1 MSSQLV
7 PTRRDRSH
15 SQYAISKPFAEDVRL
30 GLTNNPRYLLS
41 RYFYD
46 AAGDQLFQKIMNLPE
61 YYLTRCEFEIFQK
74 HRDAIFRTLGN
85 APFDL
90 IELGAGDGLKTQVLL
105 QHFLNKKADFRYLPI
120 DISGSILEHLEQTLR
135 EQWPA
140 LRVTPVEGEYFSAL
154 QEIDR
159 LSDRRKLVL
168 FLGSNIGN
176 MPQEQAAD
184 FLRQLRQ
191 QMHPGDGLL
200 VGFDLKKDPDII
212 LAAYN
217 DAQGVTRDFNLN
229 LLRRINR
236 ELGADFDLTAFR
248 HWPVYNP
255 LTGDMKSYLISEKEQ
270 TVRIQALELEIPFR
284 KWEAIDM
291 ELSKKYDH
299 AEITWLAEFAGF
311 EVEQWFFDE
320 KEYFVDVL
328 FRAVNSYKVSKTL

>member
-1 MSSQLV
+1 
-7 PTRRDRSH
+7 
-15 SQYAISKPFAEDVRL
+15 VRL
-30 GLTNNPRYLLS
+30 GLTNEHKYLLS

-46 AAGDQLFQKIMNLPE
+46 AAGDRLFQKIMNLPE
-61 YYLTRCEFEIFQK
+61 YYLTRCEFEIFQN
-74 HRDAIFRTLGN
+74 HRDAIFRKLDH

-105 QHFLNKKADFRYLPI
+105 EHFLNQNADFRYLPV
-120 DISGSILEHLEQTLR
+120 DISGSVLGLLLETLR
-135 EQWPA
+135 GRWPE
-140 LRVTPVEGEYFSAL
+140 LPVTPVEGEYFSAL
-154 QEIDR
+154 QKIDQ

-176 MPQEQAAD
+176 MKEEQAAD

-191 QMHPGDGLL
+191 QMHSGDWLL

-217 DAQGVTRDFNLN
+217 DRQGVTREFNLN

-236 ELGADFDLTAFR
+236 ELGADFDLSAFR

-255 LTGDMKSYLISEKEQ
+255 LNGDMKSYLVSEKEQ
-270 TVRIQALELEIPFR
+270 TVRIEALELEIPFR

-291 ELSKKYDH
+291 ELSKKYDRP
-299 AEITWLAEFAGF
+299 EITWLAEYAGF
-311 EVEQWFFDE
+311 EAEQWFFDE

-328 FRAVNSYKVSKTL
+328 FRAV

>member
-1 MSSQLV
+1 MTAPL
-7 PTRRDRSH
+7 H
-15 SQYAISKPFAEDVRL
+15 SEIILNQAFAEDVQQ
-30 GLTNNPRYLLS
+30 GLTTTPKYLLS

-74 HRDAIFRTLGN
+74 HRDAIFRKLDH

-105 QHFLNKKADFRYLPI
+105 QHLLHQNADFRYLPV
-120 DISGSILEHLEQTLR
+120 DISGSVLEHLQKTLQER
-135 EQWPA
+135 WPE
-140 LRVTPVEGEYFSAL
+140 LPVTPVEGEYFSAL
-154 QEIDR
+154 QDIDR

-176 MPQEQAAD
+176 MKQEQAAD
-184 FLRQLRQ
+184 FLRQLRHR
-191 QMHPGDGLL
+191 MYPGDCLL
-200 VGFDLKKDPDII
+200 VGFDLKKDPDVI

-217 DAQGVTRDFNLN
+217 DPEGVTGEFNLN

-236 ELGADFDLTAFR
+236 EFGADFDLTAFR
-248 HWPVYNP
+248 HYPVYNP
-255 LTGDMKSYLISEKEQ
+255 ITGDMKSYLVSEKQQ
-270 TVRIQALELEIPFR
+270 TVRIEALDLEIPFR

-291 ELSKKYDH
+291 ELSKKYDRN
-299 AEITWLAEFAGF
+299 EIEWLAEYAGF
-311 EVEQWFFDE
+311 EAEQWFFDE

-328 FRAVNSYKVSKTL
+328 FWAV

>member
-1 MSSQLV
+1 MGSQLV
-7 PTRRDRSH
+7 PTQRDSSH

-30 GLTNNPRYLLS
+30 GLTNNPKYLLS

-74 HRDAIFRTLGN
+74 HRDAIFRKLDD

-105 QHFLNKKADFRYLPI
+105 EHFLNQNANFRYLPV
-120 DISGSILEHLEQTLR
+120 DISGSVLEHLQKNLQER
-135 EQWPA
+135 WPD
-140 LRVTPVEGEYFSAL
+140 LHVTPVEGEYFSAL
-154 QEIDR
+154 QEIDQ

-176 MPQEQAAD
+176 MNQEQAVD
-184 FLRQLRQ
+184 FLRQLHQR
-191 QMHPGDGLL
+191 MHPGDWLL

-217 DAQGVTRDFNLN
+217 DPQGVTREFNLN
-229 LLRRINR
+229 LLRRINQ
-236 ELGADFDLTAFR
+236 ELGADFDLSAFR

-255 LTGDMKSYLISEKEQ
+255 LTGDMKSYLISEKQQ
-270 TVRIQALELEIPFR
+270 TVCIEALEQEIPFR

-291 ELSKKYDH
+291 ELSKKYDRP
-299 AEITWLAEFAGF
+299 EITWLAEYAGF
-311 EVEQWFFDE
+311 EAEQWFFDE
-320 KEYFVDVL
+320 KEYFVDAL
-328 FRAVNSYKVSKTL
+328 FRAV